1 MIYYSKVKGRGSMNK
16 ILHTP
21 EGVRD
26 IYHKECRKKLTL
38 ESELHHVL
46 KLYGYQDIQTP
57 AFEFFDVFRK
67 EIGTTPSKELYK
79 FFDREGET
87 LALRPDITPSIARA
101 AATLYEEEEFPIR
114 LCYIANTFVNH
125 ISYQGR
131 LKENTQLGAEL
142 IGASSADADAE
153 LIAIAADCLR
163 ASGLREFQISL
174 GHVGFLKSLFRAAGL
189 EPELETKVRELIG
202 NRNYF
207 GISEVLSVA
216 DVPAKVREA
225 FEQLQD
231 LNGGIEMIEKAKQY
245 ALDAEALAA
254 LSRLVKIYELLEL
267 YGAEQY
273 VTFDLSMSGLY
284 GYYTGIIFR
293 GYTFGTGDAVL
304 KGGRYDQLL
313 EKFGNER
320 PSIGFA
326 IVTNELLGAL
336 SRQKIEVPDEY
347 ENTLV
352 IYDAA
357 CRNDA
362 IHLAAQ
368 LRSQNKKTELLER
381 IPEKPFEE
389 YKSYGIRNF
398 AGSLVYLKED
408 NQIEMF
414 NLLTEEAQ
422 AFPADEYVEG

>member
-1 MIYYSKVKGRGSMNK
+1 MNK

-26 IYHKECRKKLTL
+26 IYHKECKRKLTL
-38 ESELHHVL
+38 ENELHHVL

-101 AATLYEEEEFPIR
+101 AATLYETEETPIR

-142 IGASSADADAE
+142 IGASSAGADAE
-153 LIAIAADCLR
+153 MIAVAAECLKK
-163 ASGLREFQISL
+163 SGLKEFQLSL
-174 GHVGFLKSLFRAAGL
+174 GHVGFLQSLFKAAGL
-189 EPELETKVRELIG
+189 PAEVEEKVRTLIG

-207 GISEVLSVA
+207 GVMEVLSGTEVLSV
-216 DVPAKVREA
+216 VQEA
-225 FEQLQD
+225 FEKLQD
-231 LNGGIEMIEKAKQY
+231 LNGGITMLDTAEKY
-245 ALDAEALAA
+245 APDKGALEAI
-254 LSRLVKIYELLEL
+254 SRLRQIYELLEL
-267 YGAEQY
+267 YGVEQY

-293 GYTFGTGDAVL
+293 GYTFGTGDAVV
-304 KGGRYDQLL
+304 KGGRYDHLL
-313 EKFGNER
+313 EKFGKES

-336 SRQKIEVPDEY
+336 SRQKIELLERY
-347 ENTLV
+347 ENTVVLF
-352 IYDAA
+352 DEA
-357 CRNDA
+357 RHKEA
-362 IHLAAQ
+362 IRLAGE
-368 LRSQNKKTELLER
+368 LRIQNKNTELVGR
-381 IPEKPFEE
+381 IPGKPMEE
-389 YKSYGIRNF
+389 YKRCGLQNF
-398 AGSLVYLKED
+398 AGSLIYLKE
-408 NQIEMF
+408 NNEVEMI
-414 NLLTEEAQ
+414 NLLTNEQQTFLAEE
-422 AFPADEYVEG
+422 